1 MAYLWNKQLIRDVKM
16 VKAVNLKQINL
27 KIERIVKNYKK
38 FS

>member
-1 MAYLWNKQLIRDVKM
+1 MADLWNKQLIRDVSM